1 MERHAKIIATIGPAS
16 NNFDTLK
23 ALIQAG
29 MNIARLN
36 FSHGSHAEHKAAY
49 EVIRKAS
56 AELKIPVA
64 VMADLCGPKIRVGK
78 IEEPGLNLQP
88 GELIDVYSLMD
99 PAPEQVLNRN
109 TFNINIDNI
118 TRVFLPGNKI
128 LLDDDKLE
136 LEVTQIERNF
146 VTARV
151 INGGLLKSNKGVNL
165 PGSQLSIEPL
175 TEKDISDLEFALSMG
190 VDAIAISFVRK
201 GEDAVSARQKINA
214 FCKDNHGNIPL
225 IAKIERPE
233 AVADLDNILDAADG
247 IMVAR
252 GDLGIETST
261 ALVPIIQKEA
271 ITKATKHARFVITA
285 TQMLESMIENP
296 RPTRAEASDIAN
308 AIFDG
313 TDAVMLS
320 GETAVG
326 SYPVESVKYMDE
338 IVRNAENHIDSWSI
352 CPTLPE
358 EAEGDDAMSICRAAK
373 ELAHDRNVACIAV
386 FSLTGRTALLMSKVR
401 PRVSIHVFTPNLDTY
416 TRLSLYWGIIP
427 HHVPFASSVEQM
439 ISVVDISLQSATT
452 YEPGQQVV
460 IVSGLPVDAMKAP
473 NMALLHTIGS
483 RH

>member
-1 MERHAKIIATIGPAS
+1 MERHSKIIATIGPAS
-16 NNFDTLK
+16 RDIDTLK

-36 FSHGSHAEHKAAY
+36 FSHGTHAEHQATY
-49 EVIRKAS
+49 EAIRKAS
-56 AELKIPVA
+56 SELKTPVA

-78 IEEPGLNLQP
+78 IDEPGLVLLP
-88 GELIDVYSLMD
+88 GEFVDIFSLND
-99 PAPEQVLNRN
+99 PPIEPVLNRK
-109 TFNINIDNI
+109 TFTINVENIS
-118 TRVFLPGNKI
+118 RVFLPGNKI
-128 LLDDDKLE
+128 LLDDGKLE
-136 LEVTQIERNF
+136 LEVAGIEKNY
-146 VTARV
+146 VSAR
-151 INGGLLKSNKGVNL
+151 IITGGLLKSNKGANL
-165 PGSQLSIEPL
+165 PGSLLSVEPL
-175 TEKDISDLEFALSMG
+175 TAKDISDLEFALSLG

-201 GEDAVSARQKINA
+201 GSDVISARKKITE
-214 FCKDNHGNIPL
+214 FCKDIHGTIPL

-233 AVADLDNILDAADG
+233 AVADLDSILEAADG

-261 ALVPIIQKEA
+261 ALVPIIQKES
-271 ITKATKHARFVITA
+271 ITNATKHARFVITA

-308 AIFDG
+308 AVFDG

-326 SYPVESVKYMDE
+326 AYPVESVRYMDE
-338 IVRNAENHIDSWSI
+338 IVRNAEKHLDTWSI
-352 CPTLPE
+352 CPALPE
-358 EAEGDDAMSICRAAK
+358 ENDGDDAVSICRAAK

-401 PRVSIHVFTPNLDTY
+401 PRVSIHAFTPNQDTY
-416 TRLSLYWGIIP
+416 TRLSLYWGVIP

-452 YEPGQQVV
+452 YKPGQQVV

-473 NMALLHTIGS
+473 NMALLHNIGG
-483 RH
+483 HH